1 MGRAALRPGE
11 GAARW
16 FELASERMSVILPP
30 VTKREG
36 RAWVRQGYFVAN
48 PQQNSFLPAG
58 MPGVQG
64 GEGVGPC
71 VPGATSRGAPPPPA
85 AVISVTRGTLM
96 PVAEVW
102 QDREIR
108 FDAPISQ
115 LALRAGEAAADS
127 KVARTKRG

>member
-16 FELASERMSVILPP
+16 FELASERMSVILHHLSPSAR
-30 VTKREG
+30 V
-36 RAWVRQGYFVAN
+36 AWVRQGYFVAN

-71 VPGATSRGAPPPPA
+71 VPGATSRGAPPRRPP
-85 AVISVTRGTLM
+85 L
-96 PVAEVW
+96 
-102 QDREIR
+102 
-108 FDAPISQ
+108 
-115 LALRAGEAAADS
+115 LRL
-127 KVARTKRG
+127 